1 MQNGMRIHAR
11 DGILKEIAMKFNP
24 GRLFLAALMGIVAV
38 LILAGCSSGQDP
50 TSRQV
55 RAINTLRSRLDLPNS
70 PLEFVE
76 LTFDPNSPSGNLQV
90 AVFKDSDGRK
100 YSVDPIT
107 DQVVEMDARALL
119 DKIMPMTPVLS
130 ESVIRARALRII
142 SASIPGFE
150 TLRTGWTYQEGGKV
164 DNYFFNWYAGTDS
177 GSGNRPRAQ
186 IALHRT
192 GLLFGYY
199 NTLMLGK

>member
-1 MQNGMRIHAR
+1 
-11 DGILKEIAMKFNP
+11 MKFNP
-24 GRLFLAALMGIVAV
+24 DRLFLGALMGIVAV
-38 LILAGCSSGQDP
+38 LILAGCSSGKDP

-142 SASIPGFE
+142 SATIPGFE

-186 IALHRT
+186 IALHST